1 MSALT
6 EKLNKWFAAIAF
18 AEAGEH
24 DTAMAMVGMEPR
36 PATKTVSAMDT
47 WTATFA
53 AAAFAEANCPET
65 ALELLQ
71 GKKNKTSFAA
81 SIGLKGVRVW
91 SGVIS
96 MEEESFVQAVGLGG
110 ARLRLLTIRI

>member
-18 AEAGEH
+18 AEEGEH
-24 DTAMAMVGMEPR
+24 DTAMALVGMEPR
-36 PATKTVSAMDT
+36 ATTKTVSAMDT
-47 WTATFA
+47 WNATFA
-53 AAAFAEANCPET
+53 AAAFAEANCPEM

-81 SIGLKGVRVW
+81 SIG
-91 SGVIS
+91 
-96 MEEESFVQAVGLGG
+96 
-110 ARLRLLTIRI
+110 

>member
-18 AEAGEH
+18 AEEGEH
-24 DTAMAMVGMEPR
+24 NTAMALVGMEPR
-36 PATKTVSAMDT
+36 AATKTVSAMDT
-47 WTATFA
+47 WNATFA
-53 AAAFAEANCPET
+53 AAAFAEANCPEM

-81 SIGLKGVRVW
+81 SIGLTGVRVW
-91 SGVIS
+91 SGVVS
-96 MEEESFVQAVGLGG
+96 MEEESFLHAVGLSG

>member
-6 EKLNKWFAAIAF
+6 EKLNKWFAAITF

-24 DTAMAMVGMEPR
+24 DTAMALVGMEPR
-36 PATKTVSAMDT
+36 PATKTVSALDK
-47 WTATFA
+47 WNATFA
-53 AAAFAEANCPET
+53 AAAFAEANCPEM

-91 SGVIS
+91 NAVVS
-96 MEEESFVQAVGLGG
+96 MEEESFIHAVGLSG
-110 ARLRLLTIRI
+110 ARLRLVTIRI